1 MAFVRVGKVWPRL
14 RTWTEFAGGAATE
27 LIEAQLS
34 AQEFQSLGLREGEM
48 AVLTPRRARV
58 FVGA

>member
-1 MAFVRVGKVWPRL
+1 L

-34 AQEFQSLGLREGEM
+34 AREFQSLGLREGEM